1 MTEAANKIVRTSREM
16 FSELGREPTPE
27 ELAKKL
33 HMPPETVRHIWKI
46 NKEPLSL
53 ETPIR

>member
-1 MTEAANKIVRTSREM
+1 MTEAADKIVRTTRQM

-33 HMPPETVRHIWKI
+33 HMPPEKVRHIMAATLSSWKSAI
-46 NKEPLSL
+46 VL
-53 ETPIR
+53 

>member
-1 MTEAANKIVRTSREM
+1 MTEAANKIARTSGEM

-33 HMPPETVRHIWKI
+33 HMPPEKVRHIWKI

>member
-1 MTEAANKIVRTSREM
+1 MTEAANEIVRTSREM